1 MRLLLALRAFAA
13 LDDNLG
19 VSLPVQPPTADMRED
34 TNLSR
39 LLLGRLL
46 LGLLLRLLLKLGR
59 VGLELLLLLERERSN
74 T

>member
-1 MRLLLALRAFAA
+1 
-13 LDDNLG
+13 
-19 VSLPVQPPTADMRED
+19 MRED